1 MTPEDVRQARRLLKE
16 GQTLTQ
22 VARIFGVTTQA
33 IYRLKTGRTWR
44 NIR

>member
-1 MTPEDVRQARRLLKE
+1 MTPEDVRRARVLLGDGK
-16 GQTLTQ
+16 TLTQ

-44 NIR
+44 NIK